1 LSFEDYRSIISALRQ
16 RRGITL
22 DQSHLLP
29 VSALAGRTA
38 NPSHFRTSVM
48 TEQTLVAPI
57 DEQQVLDRG
66 FSRYQSLLVA
76 LLAFVQFTIILDFMI
91 MSPLG
96 AIIMPALNITA
107 TQFGVAVSAYAFS
120 AGISGILAA
129 GFADRFDRK
138 RLLLFFYVGFILGT
152 ALCALAPNYHLLLLG
167 RIVTGLF
174 GGVIGSVVL
183 AIITDLFPLHLRGRV
198 MGFVQ
203 TAFAASQVLGIP
215 AGLFLSNHWNWHV
228 AFGALV
234 GLSIVGIAAVLL
246 VMKPVDGHLRLKQD
260 KTAFRHLIATVG
272 QPRYTLAFA
281 VTTLLAT
288 GGFMLMPFG
297 SAFTVHNLGVDIVH
311 LPTIYLISG
320 LFSIFTGPLVGRASD
335 AFGKFPTFVFGSAVS
350 VVMVLIYTHLGRVS
364 LTTVIVVN
372 VLMFVGIFS
381 RMIPSQALISAIP
394 EPSQRGSFSAVSAS
408 LQQLSGG
415 LGSVLA
421 AAIIAQN
428 ADGSLRHFDWLGYIV
443 VGTSMASLIA
453 MYFVQKSVAERSG
466 KRTV

>member
-1 LSFEDYRSIISALRQ
+1 
-16 RRGITL
+16 
-22 DQSHLLP
+22 
-29 VSALAGRTA
+29 
-38 NPSHFRTSVM
+38 M
-48 TEQTLVAPI
+48 TEQTLAAPI
-57 DEQQVLDRG
+57 DQPQLLRRG
-66 FSRYQSLLVA
+66 FSRYQSFLVA
-76 LLAFVQFTIILDFMI
+76 LLAFVQFTIILDFVI

-107 TQFGVAVSAYAFS
+107 GQFGVAVSAYAFS

-138 RLLLFFYVGFILGT
+138 RLLLFFYVGFTLGT

-167 RIVTGLF
+167 RIVTGIF

-183 AIITDLFPLHLRGRV
+183 AIVTDLFALHLRGRV

-215 AGLFLSNHWNWHV
+215 VGLFLSNHWNWHF
-228 AFGALV
+228 AFGAIV
-234 GLSIVGIAAVLL
+234 GLAIIAIVAVLL
-246 VMKPVDGHLRLKQD
+246 VMKPVDGHLKLKQD

-288 GGFMLMPFG
+288 GGYMLMPFG
-297 SAFTVHNLGVDIVH
+297 SAFTVHNLGIDIVH

-335 AFGKFPTFVFGSAVS
+335 AFGKFPTFVFGTAMS
-350 VVMVLIYTHLGRVS
+350 VVMVTIYTHLGQVS

-394 EPSQRGSFSAVSAS
+394 DASQRGSFSAISAS

-421 AAIIAQN
+421 AAIIAEN
-428 ADGSLRHFDWLGYIV
+428 ADGSLRHFDRLGYIV
-443 VGTSMASLIA
+443 VATSIVALIL
-453 MYFVQKSVAERSG
+453 MYFVQKSVAKRSG
-466 KRTV
+466 EQIV

>member
-1 LSFEDYRSIISALRQ
+1 
-16 RRGITL
+16 
-22 DQSHLLP
+22 
-29 VSALAGRTA
+29 
-38 NPSHFRTSVM
+38 M
-48 TEQTLVAPI
+48 TEQILVTPI
-57 DEQQVLDRG
+57 DERPVLDRG

-76 LLAFVQFTIILDFMI
+76 LLAFVQFTIILDFVL

-96 AIIMPALNITA
+96 AIIMPALDITA

-138 RLLLFFYVGFILGT
+138 RLLVFFYVGFILGT

-183 AIITDLFPLHLRGRV
+183 AIITDLFALQIRGRV

-234 GLSIVGIAAVLL
+234 GLSIAGIAAIVL

-260 KTAFRHLIATVG
+260 KTAFRHLIATVA

-281 VTTLLAT
+281 VTTLLST

-297 SAFTVHNLGVDIVH
+297 SAFTVHNLGIDIVH

-335 AFGKFPTFVFGSAVS
+335 AFGKYPTFVFGSAVS
-350 VVMVLIYTHLGRVS
+350 VVMVLIYTHLGPVS

-381 RMIPSQALISAIP
+381 RMIPSQTLISAIP
-394 EPSQRGSFSAVSAS
+394 DASQRGSFSAISAS

-421 AAIIAQN
+421 AAIIAQD
-428 ADGSLRHFDWLGYIV
+428 ADGTLRHFDWLGYIV
-443 VGTSMASLIA
+443 VATSIASLIA
-453 MYFVQKSVAERSG
+453 MYFVQKSVAARSG
-466 KRTV
+466 KQIV

>member
-1 LSFEDYRSIISALRQ
+1 M
-16 RRGITL
+16 
-22 DQSHLLP
+22 
-29 VSALAGRTA
+29 
-38 NPSHFRTSVM
+38 SVM
-48 TEQTLVAPI
+48 TEQTLAAPI
-57 DEQQVLDRG
+57 DDQQEQQRG

-76 LLAFVQFTIILDFMI
+76 LLAFVQFTVILDFMI

-107 TQFGVAVSAYAFS
+107 GQFGVAVSAYAFS

-138 RLLLFFYVGFILGT
+138 RLLLFFYLGFTAGT
-152 ALCALAPNYHLLLLG
+152 ALCALAPNYHVLLIG
-167 RIVTGLF
+167 RIVAGLF
-174 GGVIGSVVL
+174 GGVMGSIVL
-183 AIITDLFPLHLRGRV
+183 AIITDLFALKLRGRV

-215 AGLFLSNHWNWHV
+215 VGLFLSNHWNWHV

-234 GLSIVGIAAVLL
+234 GLSIAAIAAVLL
-246 VMKPVDGHLRLKQD
+246 VMRPVNAHLLLKQD
-260 KTAFRHLIATVG
+260 NNAFRHLIATVG
-272 QPRYTLAFA
+272 QPRYTLAFG

-297 SAFTVHNLGVDIVH
+297 SAFTVHNLGIDIVH

-335 AFGKFPTFVFGSAVS
+335 AFGKFPVFVFGSAVS
-350 VVMVLIYTHLGRVS
+350 VIMVLIYTHLGQVS

-394 EPSQRGSFSAVSAS
+394 APSQRGSFSAVSAS

-428 ADGSLRHFDWLGYIV
+428 PDDSLRHFDRLGYIV
-443 VGTSMASLIA
+443 VATSILSLIA
-453 MYFVQKSVAERSG
+453 MYFVQKSVAAHAG
-466 KRTV
+466 KQVV

>member
-1 LSFEDYRSIISALRQ
+1 
-16 RRGITL
+16 
-22 DQSHLLP
+22 
-29 VSALAGRTA
+29 
-38 NPSHFRTSVM
+38 M
-48 TEQTLVAPI
+48 TEQTLAASI
-57 DEQQVLDRG
+57 NDQQERQRG

-76 LLAFVQFTIILDFMI
+76 LLAFVQFTIILDFII

-96 AIIMPALNITA
+96 AIIMPALDITA
-107 TQFGVAVSAYAFS
+107 AQFGVAVSAYAFS

-138 RLLLFFYVGFILGT
+138 RLLLFFYFGFTTGT
-152 ALCALAPNYHLLLLG
+152 ALCAVAPNYHVLLLG

-203 TAFAASQVLGIP
+203 TAFAASQVLGVP
-215 AGLFLSNHWNWHV
+215 VGLFLSNRWNWHV

-234 GLSIVGIAAVLL
+234 GLSIAAIAGIWL
-246 VMKPVDGHLRLKQD
+246 VMKPVNEHLRLKQD
-260 KTAFRHLIATVG
+260 KSAFRHLIATIG

-297 SAFTVHNLGVDIVH
+297 SAYTVHNLGIDIAH
-311 LPTIYLISG
+311 LPTIYLVSG
-320 LFSIFTGPLVGRASD
+320 LFAIFTGPLVGRASD
-335 AFGKFPTFVFGSAVS
+335 AFGKFPTFAFGSAVS
-350 VVMVLIYTHLGRVS
+350 VVMVLIYTHLGPVTL
-364 LTTVIVVN
+364 LTAIIVN

-394 EPSQRGSFSAVSAS
+394 VPSQRGSFSSISAS

-428 ADGSLRHFDWLGYIV
+428 ADGSLRHFDRLGYIV
-443 VGTSMASLIA
+443 VATSMLSLVAI
-453 MYFVQKSVAERSG
+453 YFVQKSVAKQAG
-466 KRTV
+466 KPVV

>member
-1 LSFEDYRSIISALRQ
+1 M
-16 RRGITL
+16 
-22 DQSHLLP
+22 
-29 VSALAGRTA
+29 
-38 NPSHFRTSVM
+38 SVM
-48 TEQTLVAPI
+48 TEQTLATPI
-57 DEQQVLDRG
+57 DQPQVLNRG
-66 FSRYQSLLVA
+66 FTRYQSFLVA
-76 LLAFVQFTIILDFMI
+76 LLAFVQFTIILDFVI

-96 AIIMPALNITA
+96 AIIMPALNITPA
-107 TQFGVAVSAYAFS
+107 QFGVAVSAYAFS

-138 RLLLFFYVGFILGT
+138 RLLLFFYVGFTLGT

-167 RIVTGLF
+167 RIVAGIF

-183 AIITDLFPLHLRGRV
+183 AIVIDLFVLHLRGRV

-215 AGLFLSNHWNWHV
+215 VGLFLSNHWNWHV

-234 GLSIVGIAAVLL
+234 GLTTVGIVAIVL
-246 VMKPVDGHLRLKQD
+246 VMKPVDGHLKLKQD

-288 GGFMLMPFG
+288 GGYMMMPFG
-297 SAFTVHNLGVDIVH
+297 SAFTVHNLGIDIVH

-335 AFGKFPTFVFGSAVS
+335 AFGKFPTFVFGCAVS
-350 VVMVLIYTHLGRVS
+350 VVMVLIYTHLGQVS

-394 EPSQRGSFSAVSAS
+394 DASQRGSFSAVSAS

-428 ADGSLRHFDWLGYIV
+428 PDGSLRHFDRLGYIV
-443 VGTSMASLIA
+443 VATSIASLIA
-453 MYFVQKSVAERSG
+453 MYFVQKSVAARSG
-466 KRTV
+466 QQIV